1 MKFFKT
7 FLASVLGTFVAL
19 FLVFLVFIIA
29 LFSSSS
35 ETEPYIRTNSVLKFD
50 LMGDIPARASVDP
63 FEELISGNANVPV
76 SLETLK
82 NNLEKAAVD
91 DNISAVWVNTN
102 FVNASWANM
111 QSAYKYFENF
121 KNSTDKPLYFSTDDI
136 GFNEKSYYLATLADS
151 VFSPPV
157 TNFEFDGFVSQFT
170 FYKPM
175 LDKIGIEP
183 EIFRVGKF
191 KSAVEPYTSV
201 ESSPE
206 SRFQTRKLLD
216 AAITTYVSAVAKK
229 LDTTSEEVNN
239 MLNTPPVDRVNYAVE
254 NGLLDA
260 IAFDS
265 EIEQVI
271 KNRIGLDEDD
281 ELKTVSYSRYSKV
294 SDESAGLETSEAS
307 ERIAVIYTSGMI
319 LPDLPDSPFGN
330 NQGITPG
337 SVQKQL
343 DLALDDDNTKAI
355 VIHINSPG
363 GSATSSDLIW
373 HSIREASKK
382 VPVIASMGSVAAS
395 GGYYMAMGADT
406 VLAAENTIT
415 GSIGIFRLMFN
426 AEELLN
432 ENIGIMYE
440 TLKTHEYADL
450 YDFTSPLTNAERNVM
465 QQDVEM
471 GYESFLNRVAEGRG
485 MTRDEVHEHAQGRVF
500 TGVDAHEVGLVDI
513 LGDLDDAIAVAAEK
527 AGIED
532 YQVETYPKSEDFL
545 TSLFGSA
552 ETRVQAMLSS
562 WIPSNLMEE
571 STSLRKILEQPS
583 GQNWMLL
590 PGRFDIE

>member
-19 FLVFLVFIIA
+19 GLILFLFMIA

-35 ETEPYIRTNSVLKFD
+35 ETEPYVRANTVLKFD
-50 LMGDIPARASVDP
+50 LTGDIPAKASADP
-63 FEELISGNANVPV
+63 FEELLTGNANVPV
-76 SLETLK
+76 SLQTLK
-82 NNLEKAAVD
+82 SNLEKAAVD
-91 DNISAVWVNTN
+91 ENISAVWVNTN
-102 FVNASWANM
+102 FVNASWANL

-121 KNSTDKPLYFSTDDI
+121 KSSTDKPLYFSTDDL
-136 GFNEKSYYLATLADS
+136 GFNEKAYYLATLADS

-191 KSAVEPYTSV
+191 KSAVEPFTSE

-206 SRFQTRKLLD
+206 SRMQTRRIMD
-216 AAITTYVSAVAKK
+216 AALSTYVTAVAKK
-229 LDTTSEEVNN
+229 LDTTTDEVDN
-239 MLNTPPVDRVNYAVE
+239 MLNTPPVDRVNYAVN

-260 IAFDS
+260 IAFEKDV
-265 EIEQVI
+265 EQII

-281 ELKTVSYSRYSKV
+281 ELRTVSYSRYSKV
-294 SDESAGLETSEAS
+294 SEKSAGLETAETSDK
-307 ERIAVIYTSGMI
+307 IAVIYTSGMI
-319 LPDLPDSPFGN
+319 LPNLPDSPFDN
-330 NQGITPG
+330 NQGITPA
-337 SVQKQL
+337 SIKKQL
-343 DLALDDDNTKAI
+343 DSALDDDNTKAI

-363 GSATSSDLIW
+363 GSGTSSDLIW
-373 HSIREASKK
+373 NSIREASKK

-395 GGYYMAMGADT
+395 GGYYMAVGADT

-415 GSIGIFRLMFN
+415 GSIGIYNLLFN
-426 AEELLN
+426 AEELLT
-432 ENIGIMYE
+432 ENIGILTE
-440 TLKTHEYADL
+440 TMTTHEYADL
-450 YDFTSPLTNAERNVM
+450 FDLSRPLTLAERNVI
-465 QQDVEM
+465 QQNIEQ
-471 GYESFLNRVAEGRG
+471 GYETFLNRVAESRG

-513 LGDLDDAIAVAAEK
+513 LGDLDDAIMVAAEK
-527 AGIED
+527 AGID
-532 YQVETYPKSEDFL
+532 AYQVETYPKSEDFF
-545 TSLFGSA
+545 TALFGSA
-552 ETRVQAMLSS
+552 EARAQAMLSS
-562 WIPSNLMEE
+562 WMPSDLMKET
-571 STSLRKILEQPS
+571 TSLREILNRPS

-590 PGRFDIE
+590 PGKFDVE

>member
-206 SRFQTRKLLD
+206 SRFQTRELLD

-471 GYESFLNRVAEGRG
+471 GYETFLNRVAEGRG

>member
-206 SRFQTRKLLD
+206 SRFQTRELLD

-294 SDESAGLETSEAS
+294 SDKSAGLETSEAS

-450 YDFTSPLTNAERNVM
+450 YDFTRPLTNAERNVM

-471 GYESFLNRVAEGRG
+471 GYETFLNRVAEGRG

>member
-19 FLVFLVFIIA
+19 FLLFLVFIIA

-63 FEELISGNANVPV
+63 FDELISGGANVPV

-91 DNISAVWVNTN
+91 ENISAVWVETN

-136 GFNEKSYYLATLADS
+136 GFNEKAYYLATLADS

-191 KSAVEPYTSV
+191 KSAVEPFTSE

-206 SRFQTRKLLD
+206 SRMQTRMIMD
-216 AAITTYVSAVAKK
+216 AAMSTYVTAVTKK
-229 LDTTSEEVNN
+229 LNATAEEVNN
-239 MLNTPPVDRVNYAVE
+239 MLNTPPIDRVNYAVE

-260 IAFDS
+260 IAFESDV
-265 EIEQVI
+265 ERII
-271 KNRIGLDEDD
+271 KSRIGLEEDD

-294 SDESAGLETSEAS
+294 TNESAGLETSDATD
-307 ERIAVIYTSGMI
+307 RIAVIYTSGMI
-319 LPDLPDSPFGN
+319 LPNLPDSPFGN
-330 NQGITPG
+330 NQGITPA
-337 SVQKQL
+337 SVKKQL
-343 DLALDDDNTKAI
+343 DNALDDDNTKAI

-373 HSIREASKK
+373 NSIKEASEK

-406 VLAAENTIT
+406 VLASKNTIT
-415 GSIGIFRLMFN
+415 GSIGIFNLLFN
-426 AEELLN
+426 SEELLN
-432 ENIGIMYE
+432 ENIGILTE
-440 TLKTHEYADL
+440 TMTTHEYADL
-450 YDFTSPLTNAERNVM
+450 FDLTRPFTLAERNVI
-465 QQDVEM
+465 QQNVES
-471 GYESFLNRVAEGRG
+471 GYETFLNRVAEGRG

-532 YQVETYPKSEDFL
+532 YQVETYPKSEDFF

-552 ETRVQAMLSS
+552 ETRVHAMLSS
-562 WIPSNLMEE
+562 WIPSDMMKE
-571 STSLRKILEQPS
+571 SASFREILNRPS

-590 PGRFDIE
+590 PGKFDVE